1 MALSQCLRFILCKI
15 SNLQIIKAMFSI
27 NYSDIFSK
35 NKKHTGLIYVLYI
48 TLLKLTILSLF
59 PLGVMHHEPC
69 FHASSSTSGFLRGR
83 IRKVSSLFFFVFI
96 FFFSFF
102 FIFFNFF
109 IAPYGLPGLVWALL
123 WVGVLSLGSSSGVKP
138 ASQYW

>member
-1 MALSQCLRFILCKI
+1 MFKI
-15 SNLQIIKAMFSI
+15 HSVLNTYLQINKAMFSR

-35 NKKHTGLIYVLYI
+35 NKNHTGLIYVLYI

-102 FIFFNFF
+102 YIFFIFF
-109 IAPYGLPGLVWALL
+109 IAPYGLSGLVWALL
-123 WVGVLSLGSSSGVKP
+123 WVGVFSFGSSSGVKTCQ
-138 ASQYW
+138 AVLVIRGR

>member
-1 MALSQCLRFILCKI
+1 
-15 SNLQIIKAMFSI
+15 MFSI

-35 NKKHTGLIYVLYI
+35 NKNHIGLIYVLYI

-83 IRKVSSLFFFVFI
+83 IRKVSSLFLFVFI
-96 FFFSFF
+96 FFI
-102 FIFFNFF
+102 FIKNF